1 MDGNTF
7 DHPTALVVG
16 GSLVGLSAAVFLA
29 SQGVPTTLIERH
41 LGSSPHPRA
50 IGYTT
55 RTIELFRG
63 VGIELPAST
72 QNGPPR
78 RARVESLTGQW
89 FEEYPWSPPMP
100 PAAAGDAADHSPVRA
115 SALAQ
120 DALEPILRDR
130 AGALGADLR
139 LGSELV
145 SFRDDGDGVTATVR
159 RRHDG
164 SEYHIQAEYL
174 VAADGADSG
183 IRNSLGIGRT
193 GCGLLSVQRS
203 ILFRAPELEQ
213 YLRHGIVQFEIEQ
226 PGLDAFLTTYSDG
239 RWVLMLKDDVD
250 RTEEDQRAVIRRATG
265 IDDLAVELI
274 TTGRWDLSALVAD
287 HFSCGRVFLV
297 GDAAHQLPPNRG
309 GYGANTGIA
318 DAHNLAWK
326 IGAVRTG
333 GSEAALLDTYDA
345 ERRPVA
351 WLRHQQIFARADYK
365 AYIDTPTSDVE
376 IIDDVAMELGQLYR
390 SVAPADTAGQL
401 PDARRP
407 DEWAGQPG
415 TRAPHVWIT
424 PRRSTLDHFRRG
436 WTLVTGSDAWR
447 GAAQSVAGRLGVS
460 IELLCLPAESAQHDA
475 IVKAYGL
482 GPGGACLVRP
492 DGYIAW
498 RVIAAPTD
506 RSAAL
511 TDAIS
516 RAAALPSRPSK
527 WDDQAA
533 IIDLTAR
540 YADAINRG
548 WAGKTIQPES
558 IADIFTPDGV
568 FEHPGATPTIGAV
581 AIAAALPD
589 ATASVPFAMHAF
601 LNPVLVVHGDHARG
615 QWLMWVAADDGDDPR
630 AAYLSADIQYNRT
643 PGGWRIQS
651 IVIAP
656 GMRLPAH
663 R

>member
-1 MDGNTF
+1 MPVGSTE
-7 DHPTALVVG
+7 HRTVLVVG

-29 SQGVPTTLIERH
+29 SQGVPTTLVERH
-41 LGSSPHPRA
+41 RGSAAHPRA

-78 RARVESLTGQW
+78 RARVESLAGPW
-89 FEEYPWSPPMP
+89 FEEYPWSPP
-100 PAAAGDAADHSPVRA
+100 AATAMATADHSPVRA
-115 SALAQ
+115 SAIAQ
-120 DALEPILRDR
+120 DALEPILRER
-130 AGALGADLR
+130 ARALGADLR
-139 LGSELV
+139 MGCELV
-145 SFRDDGDGVTATVR
+145 SFDDSGDGVAAVVR

-164 SEYHIQAEYL
+164 SEYRIDADYL
-174 VAADGADSG
+174 IAADGADSG
-183 IRNSLGIGRT
+183 IRQTLGIGRA
-193 GCGLLSVQRS
+193 GRGLLSVQRS
-203 ILFRAPELEQ
+203 ILFRAPELDS

-226 PGLDAFLTTYSDG
+226 PGFEAFLTTYSDG
-239 RWVLMLKDDVD
+239 RWVLMLKDDID
-250 RTEEDQRAVIRRATG
+250 RTDDEQCAIIRRATG
-265 IDDLAVELI
+265 IDDLAIELI
-274 TTGRWDLSALVAD
+274 TTGRWELSALIAD

-326 IGAVRTG
+326 IGAVHTG
-333 GSEAALLDTYDA
+333 RSAAALLDTYDV

-390 SVAPADTAGQL
+390 CLAPADLAAHL

-407 DEWAGQPG
+407 EEWAGQPG
-415 TRAPHVWIT
+415 TRAPHVWIA
-424 PRRSTLDHFRRG
+424 PGCSTLDHFGRG

-447 GAAQSVAGRLGVS
+447 NVVQSVADRLAVP
-460 IELLCLPAESAQHDA
+460 IETLCFAGESTQHDT
-475 IVKAYGL
+475 IVTAYDL
-482 GPGGACLVRP
+482 GPGGAVLVRP

-498 RVIAAPTD
+498 RAVTAPAD
-506 RSAAL
+506 RVAAL
-511 TDAIS
+511 TAAIS
-516 RAAALPSRPSK
+516 TAAALLPRPSTS
-527 WDDQAA
+527 DDRVA
-533 IIDLTAR
+533 IEALTAR

-548 WAGKTIQPES
+548 WAGKTVQPKS
-558 IADIFTPDGV
+558 IPEIFTPDGV
-568 FEHPGATPTIGAV
+568 FQHPGAAPTVGAA
-581 AIAAALPD
+581 AIAAALPA

-601 LNPVLVVHGDHARG
+601 LNPVLIIDDDHARG
-615 QWLMWVAADDGDDPR
+615 QWLMWVAADDGEDPR
-630 AAYLSADIQYNRT
+630 AAYLGAEIEYTRT
-643 PGGWRIQS
+643 PLGWRIRS

-656 GMRLPAH
+656 GMRSPA